1 MKYPNYEQLVEII
14 KNNGIVFQRITLTS
28 NIQSDFYYDL
38 KKILHD
44 QESLHLIAGSLLE
57 QAIKYNVKS
66 IGGLELGSIPLTT
79 AVLMLAWDKG
89 VNLTGFTVRKNVK
102 EHGLQKKIEG
112 IVREPIMIL
121 EDVITS
127 GKSVANAVDALLQEG
142 YRVNSV
148 VCVLDRQE
156 ESITNILK
164 QRDISY
170 ISLFEHS
177 EFKPYIEERLRNKKF

>member
-102 EHGLQKKIEG
+102 KHGLQKKIEG

-127 GKSVANAVDALLQEG
+127 GKSVANAIDALLQEG

-156 ESITNILK
+156 ESITNVLK

>member
-1 MKYPNYEQLVEII
+1 MYKRQ
-14 KNNGIVFQRITLTS
+14 
-28 NIQSDFYYDL
+28 
-38 KKILHD
+38 
-44 QESLHLIAGSLLE
+44 
-57 QAIKYNVKS
+57 
-66 IGGLELGSIPLTT
+66 
-79 AVLMLAWDKG
+79 
-89 VNLTGFTVRKNVK
+89 
-102 EHGLQKKIEG
+102 
-112 IVREPIMIL
+112 IL

-127 GKSVANAVDALLQEG
+127 GKSVANAIDALLQEG

>member
-102 EHGLQKKIEG
+102 KHGLQKKIEG

>member
-102 EHGLQKKIEG
+102 KHGLQKKIEG

-148 VCVLDRQE
+148 VCVLNRQE
-156 ESITNILK
+156 ESITNVLK

>member
-14 KNNGIVFQRITLTS
+14 KNNGIVFQQITLTS

-102 EHGLQKKIEG
+102 KHGLQKKIEG

-164 QRDISY
+164 QRDMSY

>member
-102 EHGLQKKIEG
+102 KHGLQKKIEG

-127 GKSVANAVDALLQEG
+127 GKSVANAVDALLLEG

>member
-102 EHGLQKKIEG
+102 KHGLQKKIEG
-112 IVREPIMIL
+112 IVREPIMI
-121 EDVITS
+121 
-127 GKSVANAVDALLQEG
+127 
-142 YRVNSV
+142 
-148 VCVLDRQE
+148 
-156 ESITNILK
+156 
-164 QRDISY
+164 
-170 ISLFEHS
+170 
-177 EFKPYIEERLRNKKF
+177 

>member
-57 QAIKYNVKS
+57 QAIKYSVKS

-102 EHGLQKKIEG
+102 KHGLQKKIEG

>member
-57 QAIKYNVKS
+57 QAIKYSVKS

-89 VNLTGFTVRKNVK
+89 VNLTGFTVRNNVK
-102 EHGLQKKIEG
+102 KHGLQKKIEG

>member
-28 NIQSDFYYDL
+28 DIQSDFYYDL

-102 EHGLQKKIEG
+102 KHGLQKKIEG

>member
-14 KNNGIVFQRITLTS
+14 KNNGIVFQRITLMS

-102 EHGLQKKIEG
+102 KHGLQKKIEG

-148 VCVLDRQE
+148 VCILDRQE

>member
-14 KNNGIVFQRITLTS
+14 KNNGIVFQQITLTS

-102 EHGLQKKIEG
+102 KHGLQKKIEG

-156 ESITNILK
+156 ESITNVLK

>member
-102 EHGLQKKIEG
+102 KHGLQKKIEG

-127 GKSVANAVDALLQEG
+127 GKSVANAIDALLQEG

>member
-14 KNNGIVFQRITLTS
+14 KNNGIVFQQITLTS

-102 EHGLQKKIEG
+102 KHGLQKKIEG

>member
-28 NIQSDFYYDL
+28 DIQSDFYYDL

-44 QESLHLIAGSLLE
+44 QESLHLIAGLLLE
-57 QAIKYNVKS
+57 QAIKYNVKT
-66 IGGLELGSIPLTT
+66 IVGLELGSIPLTT

-102 EHGLQKKIEG
+102 KHGLQKKIEG

>member
-14 KNNGIVFQRITLTS
+14 KNNGIVFQQITLTS

-102 EHGLQKKIEG
+102 KHGLQKKIEG

-127 GKSVANAVDALLQEG
+127 GKSVANAIDALLQEG

>member
-66 IGGLELGSIPLTT
+66 VGGLELGSIPLTT

-102 EHGLQKKIEG
+102 KHGLQKKIEG

>member
-14 KNNGIVFQRITLTS
+14 KNNGIVFQQITLTS

-102 EHGLQKKIEG
+102 KHGLQKKIEG

-156 ESITNILK
+156 DSITNILK

>member
-79 AVLMLAWDKG
+79 VVLMLAWDKG

-102 EHGLQKKIEG
+102 KHGLQKKIEG

>member
-57 QAIKYNVKS
+57 QAIKYSVKS

-102 EHGLQKKIEG
+102 KHGLQKRIEG

>member
-57 QAIKYNVKS
+57 QAIKYSVKS

-89 VNLTGFTVRKNVK
+89 VNLTGFTVRKKVK
-102 EHGLQKKIEG
+102 KHGLQKKIEG

-127 GKSVANAVDALLQEG
+127 GKSVANAIDALLQEG

-177 EFKPYIEERLRNKKF
+177 KFKPYIEERLRNKKF

>member
-1 MKYPNYEQLVEII
+1 MKYPNYEQLVGII

-57 QAIKYNVKS
+57 QAIKYSVKS

-89 VNLTGFTVRKNVK
+89 VNLTGFTVRKKVK
-102 EHGLQKKIEG
+102 KHGLQKKIEG

-127 GKSVANAVDALLQEG
+127 GKSVANAIDALLQEG

-148 VCVLDRQE
+148 V
-156 ESITNILK
+156 
-164 QRDISY
+164 Y
-170 ISLFEHS
+170 IG
-177 EFKPYIEERLRNKKF
+177 

>member
-102 EHGLQKKIEG
+102 KHGLQKKIEG

-156 ESITNILK
+156 ESITNVLK